1 MHLSASTM
9 PMVMRSGR
17 GSLGHQRELQL
28 MESLQT
34 HQVAC
39 MWLASRMANFLV
51 KQMKEELMHLSA
63 STILRGMRSGHGSLG
78 HQAMILL
85 MMFLLIRQ
93 VVCMLLEPQKAHFLV
108 KQMKEKQMH
117 LSASIMP
124 MVMRS
129 GRGSLGHQRELQL
142 MESLQTHQVAC
153 MWLASRM
160 ANFLVKQMKEEL
172 MHLSAS
178 TILRGMRSGHGS
190 LGHQAMILL
199 MMFLLIRQVVCMLLE
214 PQKAHFLVKQMKE
227 KQMHLSASIMPM
239 VMRSGRGSL
248 GHQRELQLMESL
260 QTHQVACMWLASRMA
275 NFLVKQMKEE
285 LMHLSASTILRGMR
299 SGRGSLGH
307 QAMILLMMFLL
318 IRHVVCML
326 LEPQKAH
333 FLVKQMKEKQMHLSA
348 SIMPMV
354 MRSGLGSL
362 GHQKLMLLMMF
373 LLIRHVVCMLLAL
386 QVVHFRRMNQLRMH
400 LSASTMPM
408 VMRSGRGSLG
418 HQRELQLMESL
429 QTHQVVCMWL
439 ASRMANFLVK
449 QMKELETHLSASIM
463 PMVMRSGL
471 GSLGHQALMMLME
484 SLQTHQVVCMW
495 LAPWI
500 AEILFQQEKKQMP
513 ISASI
518 MPMVMRSGRGSLGH
532 QALI

>member
-39 MWLASRMANFLV
+39 MWLASR
-51 KQMKEELMHLSA
+51 
-63 STILRGMRSGHGSLG
+63 I
-78 HQAMILL
+78 
-85 MMFLLIRQ
+85 
-93 VVCMLLEPQKAHFLV
+93 
-108 KQMKEKQMH
+108 
-117 LSASIMP
+117 
-124 MVMRS
+124 
-129 GRGSLGHQRELQL
+129 
-142 MESLQTHQVAC
+142 
-153 MWLASRM
+153 
-160 ANFLVKQMKEEL
+160 
-172 MHLSAS
+172 
-178 TILRGMRSGHGS
+178 
-190 LGHQAMILL
+190 
-199 MMFLLIRQVVCMLLE
+199 
-214 PQKAHFLVKQMKE
+214 
-227 KQMHLSASIMPM
+227 
-239 VMRSGRGSL
+239 
-248 GHQRELQLMESL
+248 
-260 QTHQVACMWLASRMA
+260 A

-318 IRHVVCML
+318 IRQVVCML
-326 LEPQKAH
+326 LEPRKAH
-333 FLVKQMKEKQMHLSA
+333 FLVKQMNE
-348 SIMPMV
+348 
-354 MRSGLGSL
+354 
-362 GHQKLMLLMMF
+362 
-373 LLIRHVVCMLLAL
+373 L
-386 QVVHFRRMNQLRMH
+386 QMH

-429 QTHQVVCMWL
+429 QTHQVVCMLL

-463 PMVMRSGL
+463 PMVMRSGR
-471 GSLGHQALMMLME
+471 GSLGYQALMMLME

-513 ISASI
+513 ISTSI